1 MASNTLLN
9 DMLEELLLVL
19 DLSQVTIYIDGN
31 SGRNLPILMNYLE
44 SALVPI
50 TTISHL
56 MGKAGDES
64 SINEQESI
72 ESQCH
77 ELLER
82 IINHIRHIMY
92 QPKTEKGAI
101 IIDKVAQKIL
111 KKLKYYLQVSEALGF
126 FDDHDQDCSS

>member
-1 MASNTLLN
+1 MASNNVLN
-9 DMLEELLLVL
+9 DILEELLIVL
-19 DLSQVTIYIDGN
+19 DSSQVMIYINVN
-31 SGRNLPILMNYLE
+31 SRRNLPILKNYLD

-72 ESQCH
+72 KNQCH
-77 ELLER
+77 ALLER
-82 IINHIRHIMY
+82 IINNIHYIKY
-92 QPKTEKGAI
+92 QPKNERAGTVI
-101 IIDKVAQKIL
+101 NKVAQKIL

-126 FDDHDQDCSS
+126 FDDHEQDLSS

>member
-9 DMLEELLLVL
+9 DMLEEILLVL
-19 DLSQVTIYIDGN
+19 DSSQVMIYIDVS
-31 SGRNLPILMNYLE
+31 SGRNLPILKNYLE

-72 ESQCH
+72 KNQCH

-82 IINHIRHIMY
+82 IMNHIHHIMY
-92 QPKTEKGAI
+92 RPKTEKGAI
-101 IIDKVAQKIL
+101 IIDKVAQRIL
-111 KKLKYYLQVSEALGF
+111 KKIKYYIEVSEALGS

>member
-1 MASNTLLN
+1 
-9 DMLEELLLVL
+9 MLEELLLIL
-19 DLSQVTIYIDGN
+19 DLSQVAIYIDVN
-31 SGRNLPILMNYLE
+31 SGRNIPVLKNYLE

-50 TTISHL
+50 TIISHL
-56 MGKAGDES
+56 MGKGGDES

-72 ESQCH
+72 ENQCH

-82 IINHIRHIMY
+82 IINHIRHIMD

-111 KKLKYYLQVSEALGF
+111 KKLK
-126 FDDHDQDCSS
+126 